1 MKTTSNLFL
10 RVPQT
15 RLGWWAVGFA
25 AAGIL
30 LVFAWSIL
38 PGGAWL
44 GFLCELAG
52 GILALIAIVRNRERS
67 WLVWLSILPM
77 INVFVFV
84 LAEFLFPH

>member
-1 MKTTSNLFL
+1 MTASRFL
-10 RVPQT
+10 QRPHT
-15 RLGWWAVGFA
+15 RLGWWAAGLA

-52 GILALIAIVRNRERS
+52 GIVALTAMIREHERS
-67 WLVWLSILPM
+67 WVVWLSILPM
-77 INVFVFV
+77 VSVFIFI

>member
-1 MKTTSNLFL
+1 MKTVSSHFFEKPHTK
-10 RVPQT
+10 
-15 RLGWWAVGFA
+15 LGWWAVGFA
-25 AAGIL
+25 VAGIL

-44 GFLCELAG
+44 GFLCGLTG
-52 GILALIAIVRNRERS
+52 GILALIAIIREQERS

-77 INVFVFV
+77 VHVFVFI

>member
-1 MKTTSNLFL
+1 MKTASYRFL
-10 RVPQT
+10 GMPQT
-15 RLGWWAVGFA
+15 KLGWWAVGLA

-52 GILALIAIVRNRERS
+52 GILALTAIVRERERS

-77 INVFVFV
+77 VNVFVFV